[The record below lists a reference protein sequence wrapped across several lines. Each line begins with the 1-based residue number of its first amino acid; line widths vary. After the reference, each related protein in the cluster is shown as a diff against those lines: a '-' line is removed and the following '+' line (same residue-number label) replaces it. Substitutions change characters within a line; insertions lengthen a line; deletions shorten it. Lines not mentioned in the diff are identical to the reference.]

1 MMKEKE
7 KINALNIKRT
17 STEDLDEDLK
27 NYFKV
32 CIEKIGFVPNVLLSY
47 TWNQKKLRFFS
58 KYYNEI
64 MLGESKLSKLER
76 EMIALVVS
84 SINSCYYCQTAHAAA
99 VRNYSKDPILSEK
112 LLMNYL
118 NAKLSKK
125 HLSMLNFC
133 KKLTRNPGT
142 IIEDDRKKLREAGFN
157 DEEIWDIC
165 EVASFFNMTNRLA
178 SGIDMLPN
186 EQYHHQGR

>member
-1 MMKEKE
+1 
-7 KINALNIKRT
+7 
-17 STEDLDEDLK
+17 
-27 NYFKV
+27 
-32 CIEKIGFVPNVLLSY
+32 
-47 TWNQKKLRFFS
+47 
-58 KYYNEI
+58 
-64 MLGESKLSKLER
+64 MLGESKLSKLEK

-84 SINSCYYCQTAHAAA
+84 STNSCYYCQTAHGAA
-99 VRNYSKDPILSEK
+99 VRNYSNDPTLSEK

-125 HLSMLNFC
+125 HLAMLNFC
-133 KKLTRNPGT
+133 TKLTNSPDKIT
-142 IIEDDRKKLREAGFN
+142 ENDRKKLREAGFD

>member
-1 MMKEKE
+1 ME
-7 KINALNIKRT
+7 NIKKIH
-17 STEDLDEDLK
+17 SLDIKQIPIDQLDEDLK
-27 NYFKV
+27 HYFEI

-47 TWNQKKLRFFS
+47 SWNQKKLRNFS
-58 KYYNEI
+58 KLYNEI
-64 MLGESKLSKLER
+64 MLGESKLSKLEK

-84 SINSCYYCQTAHAAA
+84 STNSCYYCQTAHGAA
-99 VRNYSKDPILSEK
+99 VRNYSNDPTLSEK

-125 HLSMLNFC
+125 HLAMLNFC
-133 KKLTRNPGT
+133 TKLTNSPDKIT
-142 IIEDDRKKLREAGFN
+142 ENDRKKLREAGFD